1 MAYENQ
7 PETQT
12 EREAIAWFTR
22 MNGKPSRAE
31 RRHFEDWRKTPSN
44 ADAYERIAGVWSSA
58 GNIGISLTQEDKSA
72 VAVHLKKIEEI
83 RQRRRNGTTGGVVLS
98 LLLMLGGSTWLWLE
112 KPYVLQDLRADYV
125 ADRGV
130 RRSINLQD
138 GSKVLLDADS
148 AMSVD
153 ITSDERRIKLLR
165 GTAFFEVQPSS
176 VPFIV
181 DAANGHS
188 RVLGTAFDVSVTE
201 EGASVTLE
209 HGSLEV
215 SLSNGPAHVVL
226 RPGENVAYGG
236 HGLGT
241 PSAVDVSEMMAWRDG
256 RLVFNNMTLASV
268 LSHIERNRQG
278 RIMLIGGSLAE
289 RRISGSLALDDTD
302 VALEAVQSIAGFSM
316 QKLGDLVIIH
326 P

>member
-1 MAYENQ
+1 MAHENQ
-7 PETQT
+7 SETQT

-31 RRHFEDWRKTPSN
+31 RRHFEEWHSIPLN
-44 ADAYERIAGVWSSA
+44 AETFDRIADVWSSA
-58 GNIGISLTQEDKSA
+58 GSIGMSLSEDDKSA
-72 VAVHLKKIEEI
+72 VAVHLKKIEELR
-83 RQRRRNGTTGGVVLS
+83 RQKRSGSATAVTLAVLVV
-98 LLLMLGGSTWLWLE
+98 LGGSGWLWLE
-112 KPYVLQDLRADYV
+112 KPHILQDLRADYV
-125 ADRGV
+125 AMRGE
-130 RRSINLQD
+130 RRSISLPD
-138 GSKVLLDADS
+138 GSTVLLDADS
-148 AMSVD
+148 ALSVD
-153 ITSDERRIKLLR
+153 MTNNERRVDLLR
-165 GTAFFEVQPSS
+165 GTAFFEVRPSS

-188 RVLGTAFDVSVTE
+188 RVLGTAFDVSVTP
-201 EGASVTLE
+201 EGASVTLA

-215 SLSNGPAHVVL
+215 SLADGPASVVL
-226 RPGENVAYGG
+226 IPGENVVYGG
-236 HGLGT
+236 NGLGT
-241 PSAVDVSEMMAWRDG
+241 PGQVDVSEVMAWRDG
-256 RLVFNNMTLASV
+256 RLVFNNMPLASV